1 MVLQDINSYIQ
12 EATWQLEHTDR
23 KLSLNSTIEYNT
35 KINTVI
41 DSFKKHILATE
52 KSEFIEGG
60 KSKTKIHKKGTLED
74 LLLTPWTQKQ
84 VTCNFVGYY
93 VQPFLQKLTSCV
105 KDAPDLHIHED
116 TKAAVL
122 VTMHVKY
129 LHDNIHNQEYIEALK
144 ETLILRKQIEL
155 LQQKF

>member
-1 MVLQDINSYIQ
+1 M
-12 EATWQLEHTDR
+12 
-23 KLSLNSTIEYNT
+23 
-35 KINTVI
+35 
-41 DSFKKHILATE
+41 
-52 KSEFIEGG
+52 
-60 KSKTKIHKKGTLED
+60 
-74 LLLTPWTQKQ
+74 
-84 VTCNFVGYY
+84 
-93 VQPFLQKLTSCV
+93 V

-116 TKAAVL
+116 TKAAIL